1 MKSVYTELRFTGI
14 YSIINPERGGGKKT
28 AAISQTVQYAFNSP
42 KAKITLVFLFLGP
55 CLHLVSYIYK
65 QT

>member
-14 YSIINPERGGGKKT
+14 YSIINPERGGQENGCIFT
-28 AAISQTVQYAFNSP
+28 NSSVCISP

-55 CLHLVSYIYK
+55 VYI
-65 QT
+65 